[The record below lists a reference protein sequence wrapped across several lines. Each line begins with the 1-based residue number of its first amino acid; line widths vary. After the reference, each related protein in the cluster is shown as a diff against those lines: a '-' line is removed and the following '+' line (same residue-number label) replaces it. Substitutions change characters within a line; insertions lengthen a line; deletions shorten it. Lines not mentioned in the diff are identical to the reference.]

1 MIAHMSEGRG
11 ELQAIGLSKRY
22 GRRPIVEG
30 VSLKVV
36 GGQVVGLLGPNGAGK
51 TTTFYLM
58 VGLAVPERG
67 RITLD
72 GEEITAWPFHRRA
85 RRGIHYLPQEP
96 SVFQK
101 LSVLENLLVV
111 LERQGLKG
119 QEGRKRAEE
128 VLERLSLGPLGCQ
141 RADTLSAGERRRVE
155 IARALASAPRFLLL
169 DEPFTGIDPLSVEGL
184 QEIILQLKGEGL
196 GIVVTDHNVRET
208 LKVADY
214 VYLMQGGRIF
224 WEGPADEV
232 AENPLARR
240 FYLGERFRL

>member
-1 MIAHMSEGRG
+1 ME
-11 ELQAIGLSKRY
+11 ELRAEGLSKRY
-22 GRRPIVEG
+22 GRRPIVEE
-30 VSLKVV
+30 VSLKVA

-58 VGLAVPERG
+58 VGLALPDQG

-85 RRGIHYLPQEP
+85 RLGIHYLPQEP

-111 LERQGLKG
+111 FERQGLKG
-119 QEGRKRAEE
+119 KERRERADEL
-128 VLERLSLGPLGCQ
+128 LERLALEPLSSQ

-184 QEIILQLKGEGL
+184 QEIIIRLKGEGL
-196 GIVVTDHNVRET
+196 GIIVTDHNVRET
-208 LKVADY
+208 LRVVDY
-214 VYLMQGGRIF
+214 VYLMQGGEIF
-224 WEGPADEV
+224 WEGAAGEIT
-232 AENPLARR
+232 ENPLARR